1 MRQSDLAKTQDGQ
14 TEHSEMVKLKNAPLK
29 YLGHMSVCW
38 AFRCAPGQKGRDLR
52 MAAASYPNGFKY
64 LGHMRRANDGRAYE
78 IGSRVDEGEFDAGV
92 HGARHNS
99 AQLELYSGW
108 KVSQYRTEG
117 RGEFGTANVDV
128 LEPSKLAPRD
138 VRSAGD
144 DAAVARRRVVSRGK
158 QLARKLSNKYC
169 FVSSGFGRRAEENMP
184 SRCSECGSPFP
195 NPPTEGSDP
204 TIDVPVA
211 PGTLARHQELLCT
224 NAAPEGPE
232 LPYIQAIVSKT
243 GARLAD
249 VEAEISRLRLL
260 LQQLEDERASLSRY
274 HTPNKAILS
283 PLRRMPP
290 EVLSEF
296 FSWTL
301 PRSSRH
307 ILALQKFDLIN
318 SPWVLTHV
326 SRHWKA
332 VAISTSSLWSL
343 VVINWFRNKADPL
356 SLVKVHIERAQTL
369 EIHFYGGLKGIP
381 PRQIEIFRALA
392 EHSPKWVEFH
402 AQLNSDILPLLASI
416 RHRVPALRRLWM
428 QWAEPAASQA
438 GVLSIDCFQ
447 MAPSLL
453 DVTVLNPSL
462 SVHLPAH
469 QLTRYNSLASWE
481 VHCQI
486 LKLGK
491 SLVQARIVLSDGETS
506 GSDEMVESSMLR
518 RLSISHPSI
527 LRHLTA
533 PAVQDITFYLRTHE
547 GPEALLSHL
556 DPFVVRSDCTLRRL
570 CLQGTPAAHTPT
582 GILRKYPSISELVI
596 ITDHVQNDWNA
607 T

>member
-1 MRQSDLAKTQDGQ
+1 
-14 TEHSEMVKLKNAPLK
+14 
-29 YLGHMSVCW
+29 
-38 AFRCAPGQKGRDLR
+38 
-52 MAAASYPNGFKY
+52 
-64 LGHMRRANDGRAYE
+64 
-78 IGSRVDEGEFDAGV
+78 
-92 HGARHNS
+92 
-99 AQLELYSGW
+99 
-108 KVSQYRTEG
+108 
-117 RGEFGTANVDV
+117 
-128 LEPSKLAPRD
+128 
-138 VRSAGD
+138 
-144 DAAVARRRVVSRGK
+144 
-158 QLARKLSNKYC
+158 
-169 FVSSGFGRRAEENMP
+169 MP

-224 NAAPEGPE
+224 NAAPAGPE

-290 EVLSEF
+290 EVLSQI
-296 FSWTL
+296 FSWTS

-326 SRHWKA
+326 SRRWKA

-402 AQLNSDILPLLASI
+402 AQLNTDILPLLASI

-469 QLTRYNSLASWE
+469 QLTRYNTLASWE

-491 SLVQARIVLSDGETS
+491 SLVQARIVLSDGEPS

-527 LRHLTA
+527 LCHLTA
-533 PAVQDITFYLRTHE
+533 PAVEDITFYLRTHE

-570 CLQGTPAAHTPT
+570 CLQGTPAAHTPA
-582 GILRKYPSISELVI
+582 GILHKYPSISELVI
-596 ITDHVQNDWNA
+596 ITDHVQNDWNVTYEAGNAIISQLTIPNPTGGA
-607 T
+607 TVAPQLSKIYFGCALESYIDYRLYLQMLRSRWKTEGGALKSAALFTETGPKPDPETLNGLDMLCRNGLDLVLLEGRAARDFIEYCTVSL